1 MDDRTFGVPVDNSG
15 DIERMVETIWAAI
28 DLDPK
33 AAALQTEHVRKIESE
48 DAARSP
54 QSPLRLAA

>member
-1 MDDRTFGVPVDNSG
+1 MDDRTFGVPVDNNG
-15 DIERMVETIWAAI
+15 DIEQAREAIWAAI

-33 AAALQTEHVRKIESE
+33 IAALQVEYVQKIERE
-48 DAARSP
+48 EAVRSP